1 MKNLWFVKIIMQIYD
16 CSSKCKWES
25 NQFQRTSMNLY
36 EKYSNVAQYGS
47 KSMNTI
53 KKQWKALMFFWKHND
68 FLVRVSDS
76 DLHFREA

>member
-1 MKNLWFVKIIMQIYD
+1 MQLYD
-16 CSSKCKWES
+16 CSSTYKWKS
-25 NQFQRTSMNLY
+25 NQFQRTSMKLY

-53 KKQWKALMFFWKHND
+53 RKHHD
-68 FLVRVSDS
+68 FLVRASDS